1 MSHIKVHQW
10 LRLSTLDHFPQ
21 SHCACA
27 DTSTQKGF
35 DSVVLRS
42 NSTMLCMSEMPYGLR
57 RDKRIV
63 PPYAVDVQQEVIA
76 SLLCNR
82 DCALGPELATH
93 GHQHHREG
101 LVLSLRLL
109 RATWMWLAGSY
120 GRQRE
125 AHCRAHS
132 GGFGWE
138 GNPERK
144 MRNAKE

>member
-42 NSTMLCMSEMPYGLR
+42 NSTMLCMSEMPYGLG

-82 DCALGPELATH
+82 DCALGP
-93 GHQHHREG
+93 
-101 LVLSLRLL
+101 S
-109 RATWMWLAGSY
+109 W
-120 GRQRE
+120 
-125 AHCRAHS
+125 
-132 GGFGWE
+132 
-138 GNPERK
+138 
-144 MRNAKE
+144 